1 MLNVGAIPLE
11 SYTLLIWS
19 LPFIS
24 RQPDIIIFGS
34 VFPPLPIPFNVGDT
48 PSGEYILHL
57 DSVHCGLSSVPTSMS
72 LFDPPQSELLLT
84 PAVAE

>member
-1 MLNVGAIPLE
+1 MLNVGAIPLG

-24 RQPDIIIFGS
+24 RSPDIIILGS
-34 VFPPLPIPFNVGDT
+34 VFPPLPIPFKVGQT
-48 PSGEYILHL
+48 PVGEYTLRL

-72 LFDPPQSELLLT
+72 LFSTQSELT
-84 PAVAE
+84 STSAVAE